1 MVEERTTVKEMIMQ
15 KLSHLLSPVSIRGL
29 ELQNRVVMPPMG
41 TNLGNKDA
49 TVSEALLAYM
59 KRRAQARPGLI
70 IAEIAA
76 VHESGALIDTELG
89 IHDDRFIPGLRRLA
103 ETIRQGGAR
112 AAIQLH
118 HGGRECFFL
127 LNEGRALGPSAEPS
141 LIYGVPPKE
150 MTLDDMR
157 MIRESF
163 AAAAVRA
170 REAGFDMVEIHGAHG
185 YLLCQFLSPIAN
197 RRRDEY
203 GSTMKNRARF
213 VAEVIGEVRSSVGAD
228 FPISLRLSIDESIR
242 GGYTA
247 EDMLTVIPE
256 FVKAG
261 ADVIHASLGTYGTPG
276 GITSAPVEFEPGFN
290 AFRARKVKEV
300 TDVPVIAVGRFTD
313 PAMADEVIARG
324 DADLVSFGRQ
334 FLADP
339 DFLPKARAGRAE
351 EIRSCIACN
360 QGCIERL
367 MFEGKSVRCAINP
380 ETGQET
386 VCPQERPGPSRRV
399 WVAGAGPAGLMA
411 AQEAA
416 RLGHQV
422 TVFEQEAS
430 AGGQLLYAT
439 IPPFKSVYGTWIQWL
454 ERRVRAS
461 GVEIRTGTVLGAD
474 ALREGRPDFV
484 IIATGGEKI
493 VPEIAGIDLP
503 HVRDAWEILSGTSAS
518 GRDVLVIG
526 GGLIGMETADFLC
539 GKVRTLTVVEALKR
553 SPVSKLTS
561 HGYMLHRRLKDAG
574 CAMVFGAAVSR
585 IGQDSV
591 TVVVK
596 GEERTIS
603 PVDQV
608 VVAVGLT
615 SRQELRGICERLGI
629 PHALA
634 GDAVSPRRIIE
645 ATEEG
650 AMAAWKV

>member
-1 MVEERTTVKEMIMQ
+1 MER
-15 KLSHLLSPVSIRGL
+15 LSHILSPCTIHGMVL
-29 ELQNRVVMPPMG
+29 ENRVVMPPMG

-59 KRRAQARPGLI
+59 GRRAQAGPGLI

-76 VHESGALIDTELG
+76 VHESGALINTELG
-89 IHDDRFIPGLRRLA
+89 IYDDRFIPGLKRLSD
-103 ETIRQGGAR
+103 TIHAGGAK
-112 AAIQLH
+112 AAVQLH

-127 LNEGRALGPSAEPS
+127 LNEGKALGPSAEPS
-141 LIYGVPPKE
+141 LIYGVPPRE

-157 MIRESF
+157 TIRESF

-213 VAEVIGEVRSSVGAD
+213 VVEVIEEVRGRVGKD

-242 GGYTA
+242 GGYT
-247 EDMLTVIPE
+247 EEEMLTVIPD

-300 TDVPVIAVGRFTD
+300 VDVPVITVGRFTD
-313 PAMADEVIARG
+313 LSVADDVVKRG

-339 DFLPKARAGRAE
+339 DFLPKTRAGRIE
-351 EIRSCIACN
+351 DIRTCIACN

-380 ETGQET
+380 ETGQEAIYPKT
-386 VCPQERPGPSRRV
+386 GSGSARTV
-399 WVAGAGPAGLMA
+399 WVVGAGPAGLTA
-411 AQEAA
+411 AYEAS
-416 RLGHQV
+416 RLGHEV
-422 TVFEQEAS
+422 TVFEKEGR

-439 IPPFKSVYGTWIQWL
+439 IPPFKKVYGSWIKWL
-454 ERRVRAS
+454 ETQVRTS
-461 GVEIRTGTVLGAD
+461 GVEIRTGVTVD
-474 ALREGRPDFV
+474 AETLKQGRPDFV

-493 VPEIAGIDLP
+493 VPDIAGIDLP
-503 HVRDAWEILSGTSAS
+503 HVHDAWEILDATVSPGS
-518 GRDVLVIG
+518 DVLVIG

-539 GKVRTLTVVEALKR
+539 PKVKTLTVVEALKY

-561 HGYMLHRRLKDAG
+561 HGYMLHRRLKDGG
-574 CAMVFGAAVSR
+574 CALVFGGAVTR
-585 IGQDSV
+585 IEKDSV
-591 TVVVK
+591 AILVK
-596 GEERTIS
+596 GEERRIS
-603 PVDQV
+603 PVNQV
-608 VVAVGLT
+608 IVAVGLAP
-615 SRQELRGICERLGI
+615 RQELKGLCEKLGI

-634 GDAVSPRRIIE
+634 GDAVQPRRIIE

-650 AMAAWKV
+650 ARAAWKV